1 MIDPYEEIFE
11 KRGHLYHKGMTL
23 YPQARREEFSNII
36 KLAQIRHGDIIC
48 DIPSGGGYM
57 KNFIN
62 TKVKIVS
69 IETSRAFANLCK
81 ANGNSDV
88 AHTNLNN
95 LPIKTNSVDRISIL
109 AGLHHVENK
118 LSFYGESYRILKHN
132 GILCIADAWQ
142 GGMVSMFLDV
152 FVNQH
157 NSMGH
162 QGAYLDENTKGDL
175 EKCGFDVSYLS
186 SIKYYWRFDPL
197 DDMVTYFQIL
207 FGIDKASYE
216 EVLHGITK
224 YLGYSLINKEYC
236 LNWELTFYRAIK
248 R

>member
-1 MIDPYEEIFE
+1 MIDRYEEIFE
-11 KRGHLYHKGMTL
+11 ERGYLYHKGMTL

-36 KLAQIRHGDIIC
+36 KLAQIRQGDIIC

-62 TKVKIVS
+62 TNVKIVS
-69 IETSRAFANLCK
+69 IETSRAFAKLCK

-95 LPIKTNSVDRISIL
+95 LPIKTNSVDRVLTL

-118 LSFYGESYRILKHN
+118 LTFYGESYRILKNN

-152 FVNQH
+152 FVNEH

-162 QGAYLDENTKGDL
+162 QGAYLDETTKGDL
-175 EKCGFDVSYLS
+175 EKCGFGVSYLS
-186 SIKYYWRFDPL
+186 SIKYHWRFDSL
-197 DDMVTYFQIL
+197 DDMVTYFQLL

-216 EVLHGITK
+216 ELLYGITK

-236 LNWELTFYRAIK
+236 LNWELTFYRGVK